1 MATIPKITEAYRTDP
16 IHAITNKNLDSFE
29 EIPDTH
35 DWVQPNSFPSF
46 RDDHS
51 NNISDL
57 PDTDS
62 VPLIDLSLPNAP
74 KLIGNA
80 LRTWGVFQV
89 INHGVPISVLNSMET
104 LLHDLFDL
112 PTPQKLKAARAPDG
126 VNGYGRFRISPF
138 FPKSM
143 WSEGFTVSGS
153 PLEHFQILWP
163 HDCTKYCDI
172 IEEFDRELKALCG
185 RLVWLALG
193 ALGITKEDVH
203 WAGPNGD
210 FETSSGVMNL
220 NSYPVCPDPDRAMGI
235 GVHTDSCFLTLL
247 YQNNTSG
254 LQVLREGKR
263 WVTVEPVTGALV
275 VQVADLLQILTNGL
289 YSSPFH
295 QAVVNRDRKRLSVAY
310 FFGPPENAEISPIKK
325 LVTPTQPLLYPTVT
339 WAEYLRKKAELFND
353 TLPSIRLSTPPTGLS
368 DVNDHNQ
375 MKRG

>member
-163 HDCTKYCDI
+163 HDCTKY
-172 IEEFDRELKALCG
+172 
-185 RLVWLALG
+185 WY
-193 ALGITKEDVH
+193 
-203 WAGPNGD
+203 N
-210 FETSSGVMNL
+210 
-220 NSYPVCPDPDRAMGI
+220 Y
-235 GVHTDSCFLTLL
+235 
-247 YQNNTSG
+247 
-254 LQVLREGKR
+254 
-263 WVTVEPVTGALV
+263 
-275 VQVADLLQILTNGL
+275 
-289 YSSPFH
+289 
-295 QAVVNRDRKRLSVAY
+295 
-310 FFGPPENAEISPIKK
+310 
-325 LVTPTQPLLYPTVT
+325 
-339 WAEYLRKKAELFND
+339 
-353 TLPSIRLSTPPTGLS
+353 
-368 DVNDHNQ
+368 
-375 MKRG
+375 